1 MFSRTKTLKES
12 FQHFQNLISN
22 TYSIEEARSITQ
34 IVFKEVLGYDTIQV
48 ILNENELIPASLFE
62 QLDHIAFLLN
72 QNQPVQYVLGF
83 EEFME
88 MKFTVNSSV
97 LIPRPETE
105 ELVLKI
111 IKEHK
116 NNTHLSIIDIGTGSG
131 CIAISL
137 QKNIPTANV
146 SALDVSI
153 DALNIAKLNA
163 KNNQSEI
170 NFIHSDILTNIL
182 PSTYDIIV
190 SNPPYV
196 LKSEQKLMHKNVLDY
211 EPSLALFVEDQDPL
225 LFYKRIV
232 ALANTHLKPKGF
244 LYFEINES
252 YADET
257 LALFDDSNWESAI
270 VWKDIRDKDR
280 MLKAIKK

>member
-131 CIAISL
+131 CIAISI

-170 NFIHSDILTNIL
+170 NFIHSDILTNSL

-196 LKSEQKLMHKNVLDY
+196 LKSEQKQMHKNVLDY
-211 EPSLALFVEDQDPL
+211 EPSLALFVENHDPL

-232 ALANTHLKPKGF
+232 HLANTHLKPKGF

-257 LALFDDSNWESAI
+257 LALFDDSMWESAI